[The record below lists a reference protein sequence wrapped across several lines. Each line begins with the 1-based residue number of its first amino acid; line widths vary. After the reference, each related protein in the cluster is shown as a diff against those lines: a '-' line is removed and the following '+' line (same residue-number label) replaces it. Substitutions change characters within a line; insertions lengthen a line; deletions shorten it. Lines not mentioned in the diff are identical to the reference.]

1 MKAIRYGLHFTTL
14 TVAAL
19 ILWLTTMDLTHPAR
33 SSYFE
38 YFYYGLIGALHAIS
52 IVVSLRENKPAR
64 PIFALCFISLAAV
77 WSHLTPFMAV
87 QSSVVWDPI
96 RRLARS
102 KSRREKKCLLTR
114 FLPTN

>member
-1 MKAIRYGLHFTTL
+1 MKAIRYDLHFTTL

-19 ILWLTTMDLTHPAR
+19 ILWLATMDLTHPAR

-64 PIFALCFISLAAV
+64 PIVFRR
-77 WSHLTPFMAV
+77 V
-87 QSSVVWDPI
+87 Q
-96 RRLARS
+96 
-102 KSRREKKCLLTR
+102 
-114 FLPTN
+114 LP